1 MIEVSYKLIKS
12 FLIFT
17 SSRSWLFRFF
27 IFVLAMLIYTLYLLL
42 KGVTSKEAPH
52 ASSLT
57 DLKFA
62 NVGGLPLTTNYLA
75 FIR

>member
-1 MIEVSYKLIKS
+1 M
-12 FLIFT
+12 
-17 SSRSWLFRFF
+17 F
-27 IFVLAMLIYTLYLLL
+27 ISILAMLIYTLYLLL